1 MSQAQLEKV
10 TAQAV
15 IQAALI
21 AISTRIV
28 GSAFRCLET
37 LNPNYQQSQVISNP
51 RTVCI
56 RELSTIAMAFGFSL
70 ITSAAILPRA
80 KMWGWSHFKVQ
91 FITSVIGTFLAE
103 GIGRLIAYRKSGL
116 KTKAVPMPVIRMPS
130 NQPHFQIPSL
140 PLQAPIM
147 QVQNP
152 PRFSYPAAAWRYT
165 PYAYS
170 SSKLSV

>member
-10 TAQAV
+10 ATRAV

-56 RELSTIAMAFGFSL
+56 RELSTIAMAFGFSI
-70 ITSAAILPRA
+70 ITSVVIKRHA
-80 KMWGWSHFKVQ
+80 KSWGWSDFKVQ
-91 FITSVIGTFLAE
+91 FITSVIGTFIAE
-103 GIGRLIAYRKSGL
+103 AMGRFIAYRKSAL
-116 KTKAVPMPVIRMPS
+116 KTKAVP
-130 NQPHFQIPSL
+130 IPSIQMPPNQSYFQL
-140 PLQAPIM
+140 PSPPLQAPMM
-147 QVQNP
+147 QIQNP
-152 PRFSYPAAAWRYT
+152 PRFSYPSVAWRYT
-165 PYAYS
+165 P
-170 SSKLSV
+170 

>member
-10 TAQAV
+10 ATQAV

-70 ITSAAILPRA
+70 ITSAFIKPRA
-80 KMWGWSHFKVQ
+80 KLWGWSDFKVQ
-91 FITSVIGTFLAE
+91 FTTSVIGTFIAE
-103 GIGRLIAYRKSGL
+103 AMGRFIAYRKSAL
-116 KTKAVPMPVIRMPS
+116 KTKAIPMPAIRILS
-130 NQPHFQIPSL
+130 TQPHFQIPSL

-152 PRFSYPAAAWRYT
+152 SRFSYPTAAWCYT